1 MTIFRPGGSLQRGGY
16 GRLHRGRGT
25 VDEEALRLAQGERP
39 SAVCGHRGR
48 QVGVRRGRVH
58 RPRPGMRSE
67 DHPAGALGTGGR
79 GRIGHRSHAQK
90 GGGRKRLI
98 ATDPTIEANS
108 LKVLEDHTAG
118 DPMRL
123 DVRWT
128 NLSRR
133 QIAGR
138 VTELGTPVSR
148 HVVSQLL
155 RRHRYRRRKALKR
168 RTMGPRHPDRN
179 AQFENIA
186 RLKREYLEA
195 GLPVVSID
203 TKKKEL
209 IGGFYRE
216 GVIETQGTIEVND
229 HDFGSMAA
237 GTVIPHGVY
246 DVGLNRGFVHL
257 NTSHDT
263 SELACDSL
271 AAWWEGHGRATYPG
285 AAKLLVLCD
294 GGGSNS
300 ASRYVFKEA
309 LQGLADRLGVE
320 IRVAHYPPYC
330 SKYNPI
336 EHRLFPHVTRACRGV
351 IFRTLETVRHYMS
364 KAGTTTGLEVEV
376 RVLEKVYETGRKCA
390 AGFKETMRI
399 VFDEILPRWNYRA
412 VPEFK

>member
-1 MTIFRPGGSLQRGGY
+1 
-16 GRLHRGRGT
+16 
-25 VDEEALRLAQGERP
+25 
-39 SAVCGHRGR
+39 
-48 QVGVRRGRVH
+48 
-58 RPRPGMRSE
+58 MR
-67 DHPAGALGTGGR
+67 T
-79 GRIGHRSHAQK
+79 
-90 GGGRKRLI
+90 
-98 ATDPTIEANS
+98 
-108 LKVLEDHTAG
+108 
-118 DPMRL
+118 

-133 QIAGR
+133 RIAGR
-138 VTELGTPVSR
+138 ITELGTPVGR

-155 RRHRYRRRKALKR
+155 RKHRYRRRKAMKT

-179 AQFENIA
+179 AQFEKIA
-186 RLKREYLEA
+186 RLKREYLAA

-209 IGGFYRE
+209 IGDFYRD
-216 GVIETQGTIEVND
+216 GRIETQGTIEVND
-229 HDFGSMAA
+229 HDFGSMGS
-237 GTVIPHGVY
+237 GTVIPHGIY
-246 DVGLNRGFVHL
+246 DVGRNRGFVHL

-271 AAWWEGHGRATYPG
+271 AAWWEGHGRSAYPR

-309 LQGLADRLGVE
+309 LQGLANRLGVE

-336 EHRLFPHVTRACRGV
+336 EHRLFPHLTRACRGV
-351 IFRTLETVRHYMS
+351 IFRTLETVRYYMS
-364 KAGTTTGLEVEV
+364 KAGTATGLEVEV
-376 RVLEKVYETGRKCA
+376 GILGKVYETGRKCV

-399 VFDEILPRWNYRA
+399 VFDEDLPRWNYRA
-412 VPEFK
+412 VPEPG

>member
-1 MTIFRPGGSLQRGGY
+1 
-16 GRLHRGRGT
+16 
-25 VDEEALRLAQGERP
+25 
-39 SAVCGHRGR
+39 
-48 QVGVRRGRVH
+48 
-58 RPRPGMRSE
+58 
-67 DHPAGALGTGGR
+67 
-79 GRIGHRSHAQK
+79 
-90 GGGRKRLI
+90 
-98 ATDPTIEANS
+98 
-108 LKVLEDHTAG
+108 
-118 DPMRL
+118 MRL
-123 DVRWT
+123 EVRWT

-138 VTELGTPVSR
+138 ITELGTPVSR

-155 RRHRYRRRKALKR
+155 RKHRYRRRKALKK

-186 RLKREYLEA
+186 RLKREYLGA

-209 IGGFYRE
+209 IGEFYRE
-216 GVIETQGTIEVND
+216 GVIDTQETIEVND
-229 HDFGSMAA
+229 HDFGSMGS
-237 GTVIPHGVY
+237 GTVIPHGIY
-246 DVGLNRGFVHL
+246 DVGRNEGFVHL

-271 AAWWEGHGRATYPG
+271 AAWWENHGRSAYPR

-309 LQGLADRLGVE
+309 LQELANRLGVE
-320 IRVAHYPPYC
+320 IRVAHDPPYC

-336 EHRLFPHVTRACRGV
+336 EHRLFPHLTRACRGV

-364 KAGTTTGLEVEV
+364 KAGTTTGLEVKV

-390 AGFKETMRI
+390 AGFKETMKI
-399 VFDEILPRWNYRA
+399 AFDKFLPKWNYRA
-412 VPEFK
+412 VPELK